1 MNTKHLK
8 ARILDLALQ
17 GKLVENSRIP
27 NDLNSR
33 IPTDFNPPFKI
44 PNSWAWVKLGDLG
57 DIITGSTPPKANKE
71 FYGDDYPFYKPSD
84 LDAGIQVEN
93 SADTISKKGFEI
105 SRQLPKNS
113 ILVTCI
119 GATIGKTGLIL
130 KEGICNQQINAI
142 LPNEKFISK
151 FLFFAITSEFFQ
163 NEIKQNSSSTTLP
176 ILNKS
181 KFSNLYI
188 PLPPLDEQERIV
200 KKIDELFEILEV
212 IENSL

>member
-1 MNTKHLK
+1 
-8 ARILDLALQ
+8 
-17 GKLVENSRIP
+17 
-27 NDLNSR
+27 
-33 IPTDFNPPFKI
+33 
-44 PNSWAWVKLGDLG
+44 
-57 DIITGSTPPKANKE
+57 
-71 FYGDDYPFYKPSD
+71 
-84 LDAGIQVEN
+84 
-93 SADTISKKGFEI
+93 KGFEI

-163 NEIKQNSSSTTLP
+163 NEIKHNASSTTLS

-181 KFSNLYI
+181 KFSKLYI